1 MTMPLDLP
9 EAHSVHAPQHPAAAV
24 DDAELT
30 EKTVFGFWLYLMS
43 DVVLFAA
50 LFAVYAVVG
59 RSYAGGPTGQELF
72 DLWFVLA
79 ETAVLLLSSVAY
91 GFVTIAAHEDRRQA
105 TLRWLA
111 VTFALGAVFIAMEA
125 YEFHHLVAEGAGP
138 TRSAFL
144 SSYFALVGTHGL
156 HVLSG
161 LLWMAVMAFQLARDG
176 LTATVHRRIGLLGL
190 FWHFLDVIWIVVFT
204 HVYLTGVL

>member
-1 MTMPLDLP
+1 MPFDLP
-9 EAHSVHAPQHPAAAV
+9 EAHSVHAPQHPPAAV

-59 RSYAGGPTGQELF
+59 RSYAGGPTGRELF

-79 ETAVLLLSSVAY
+79 ETAVLLLSSVAF

-105 TLRWLA
+105 TLRWLGA
-111 VTFALGAVFIAMEA
+111 TFALGALFIAMEA

-138 TRSAFL
+138 SRSAFL

-156 HVLSG
+156 HVLTG
-161 LLWMAVMAFQLARDG
+161 LVWMAVTAFHLARDG
-176 LTATVHRRIGLLGL
+176 LTATVHRRLGLLGL